1 MLVTMKEILDVANE
15 QNYAVAAPNV
25 ISEIDGRAA
34 LETAEDLNAP
44 LILDIS
50 WRGTMDLEFVGSY
63 MTRLADQASVPVA
76 INMDHGK
83 DFAQCIHAIRAG
95 FTSLMVDRS
104 TLPFEQ
110 NIAEVAEIVRI
121 AHAVNVSVEAELGH
135 VEEGCLYYVAREKG
149 LTDPAQA
156 REFVERA
163 GVDCLAVA
171 VGTAHG
177 SYKGEPRLDFDRI
190 TAIKKEV
197 NIPLVIHGASGTGE
211 DKLAQACR
219 LGINKVNVS
228 CDLLRA
234 ASIEIENHDNT
245 FDGAYD
251 LWKLIQKGYKRRLG
265 EYIRLFGSDGKAW
278 TAPHSKLFR
287 KKWGMRE
294 V

>member
-110 NIAEVAEIVRI
+110 NITEVAEIVRI

-135 VEEGCLYYVAREKG
+135 VEEGSLYDVACEKG

-156 REFVERA
+156 HEFVERT
-163 GVDCLAVA
+163 GVDCLAIA

-177 SYKGEPRLDFDRI
+177 SYKGAPKIDFDRI
-190 TAIKKEV
+190 VAIKKEA